1 MSRFAAACE
10 VAAIAAG
17 LLLGACDSGSGPVDV
32 KLGRDVCEMCGMI
45 ISDPR
50 FLAEVRLADGKIH
63 KFDDVG
69 DAVNWLSSGC
79 HGLGDIKE
87 FWVIDSVKGKT
98 WLDARKAFYRRA
110 ETPMNYGF
118 AAVAAHI
125 PARSPSRICA
135 RAWRVRNTPARA
147 RRRAKATPDP
157 PVRANDMNKL
167 MLAARLDVAESLRA
181 RWFLLYVVA
190 FGGIV
195 ALLMMFGVT
204 ESRVMGF
211 TGLSRL
217 LVTYLQLTMAIL
229 PIFILISTVR
239 SVAGDREAGVFE
251 YMLALPAPL
260 AAWYWGRFVGRFVV
274 VLLPVLLA
282 MGLAVVWGAARGA
295 DVPWGTFLIYS
306 ALLFSLS
313 VCFLGIRLL
322 DFDPGALGGRGP
334 ERRFR
339 VVAPAG
345 RLH

>member
-1 MSRFAAACE
+1 
-10 VAAIAAG
+10 
-17 LLLGACDSGSGPVDV
+17 
-32 KLGRDVCEMCGMI
+32 
-45 ISDPR
+45 
-50 FLAEVRLADGKIH
+50 
-63 KFDDVG
+63 
-69 DAVNWLSSGC
+69 
-79 HGLGDIKE
+79 
-87 FWVIDSVKGKT
+87 
-98 WLDARKAFYRRA
+98 
-110 ETPMNYGF
+110 
-118 AAVAAHI
+118 
-125 PARSPSRICA
+125 
-135 RAWRVRNTPARA
+135 
-147 RRRAKATPDP
+147 
-157 PVRANDMNKL
+157 MNKL
-167 MLAARLDVAESLRA
+167 LLAARLDVAESLRA
-181 RWFLLYVVA
+181 RWFLLYVLA

-282 MGLAVVWGAARGA
+282 MALAVVWGAARGA

-313 VCFLGIRLL
+313 VCFLGFGFLISTLVRSADVAQSAAFALWLVLVVFIDLILL
-322 DFDPGALGGRGP
+322 GVMLRGQVGPELVIAISLANPLQVFRTAAMMLFDPQLMLLGPAAFVILDAFGAHAYLAWATIYPALLGVAAASIGYW
-334 ERRFR
+334 RFR
-339 VVAPAG
+339 SGDLV
-345 RLH
+345 

>member
-1 MSRFAAACE
+1 
-10 VAAIAAG
+10 
-17 LLLGACDSGSGPVDV
+17 
-32 KLGRDVCEMCGMI
+32 
-45 ISDPR
+45 
-50 FLAEVRLADGKIH
+50 
-63 KFDDVG
+63 
-69 DAVNWLSSGC
+69 
-79 HGLGDIKE
+79 
-87 FWVIDSVKGKT
+87 
-98 WLDARKAFYRRA
+98 
-110 ETPMNYGF
+110 
-118 AAVAAHI
+118 
-125 PARSPSRICA
+125 
-135 RAWRVRNTPARA
+135 
-147 RRRAKATPDP
+147 
-157 PVRANDMNKL
+157 MNKL
-167 MLAARLDVAESLRA
+167 MLAARLDVAKSLRA
-181 RWFLLYVVA
+181 RWFLLYVLA

-282 MGLAVVWGAARGA
+282 MGLAAIWGAARGA

-313 VCFLGIRLL
+313 VCFLGFGFLISTLVRSADVAQSAAFALWLALVVFIDLILL
-322 DFDPGALGGRGP
+322 GVMLRDQVAPELVIAISLVNPLQVFRTAAMLLFDPQLMLLGPAAFVILDTFGAHAYLAWAILYPALLGVAAASIGYW
-334 ERRFR
+334 RFR
-339 VVAPAG
+339 SGDLV
-345 RLH
+345 